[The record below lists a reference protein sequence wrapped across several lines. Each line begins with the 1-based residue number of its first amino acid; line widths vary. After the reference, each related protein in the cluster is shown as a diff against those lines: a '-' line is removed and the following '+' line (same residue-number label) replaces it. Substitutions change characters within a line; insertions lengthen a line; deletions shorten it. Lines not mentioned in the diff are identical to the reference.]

1 MIHLCAEPRMR
12 QGLAAGGRKD
22 WTPLFPGQADS
33 EASGAQTAEAEAG
46 GGRQTGSVPG
56 GRQAAGRSSGA
67 PGAAAGWVVADGSLL
82 VFEDS

>member
-1 MIHLCAEPRMR
+1 MR
-12 QGLAAGGRKD
+12 QGLAARGRKD

-33 EASGAQTAEAEAG
+33 EESGAQTAEAEAG
-46 GGRQTGSVPG
+46 SGRQTGSVPG

-67 PGAAAGWVVADGSLL
+67 PGAAAGRGVADGPFP